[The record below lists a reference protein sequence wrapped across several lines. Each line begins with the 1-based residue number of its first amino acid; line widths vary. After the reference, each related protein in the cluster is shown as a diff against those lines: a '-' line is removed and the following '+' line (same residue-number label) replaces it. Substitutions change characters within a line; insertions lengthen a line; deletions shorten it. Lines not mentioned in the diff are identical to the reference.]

1 LSGSGNGLATAT
13 IIETGRTFTLLL
25 CLIVALLVVVA
36 ILSGVSIALS
46 VATARMAD
54 QRFEQLDSRYAIS
67 EREARVL
74 QERVAD
80 MKVELVKRGI
90 PLSDH

>member
-1 LSGSGNGLATAT
+1 MSGSGSGLATAT

-25 CLIVALLVVVA
+25 CLNVALLVVVA
-36 ILSGVSIALS
+36 ILSGVSIAMS
-46 VATARMAD
+46 VTTARMAD
-54 QRFEQLDSRYAIS
+54 QRFDQLAAKYAIA
-67 EREARVL
+67 ERESRVL